1 MLLTRSPRHSRTGG
15 MCIHIFR
22 FNFCYFCS
30 LEYLLQIGVVRLS
43 TTMDD
48 GQRWVHLCL
57 WLGSRRFVCGYLLGD
72 ITYLIFVQVIVERQC
87 LLLFGVYIEERFVRI
102 RVYSSRAM
110 CKPLHCIASQGHKTI
125 WPSTTNCTQN

>member
-1 MLLTRSPRHSRTGG
+1 MLLTRSPRHIRTGG

-57 WLGSRRFVCGYLLGD
+57 WLGSRRFVCGYLLGN

-87 LLLFGVYIEERFVRI
+87 LLFGVISRKDLC
-102 RVYSSRAM
+102 VYAFIDHVPCVS
-110 CKPLHCIASQGHKTI
+110 HCIASQGHKTI